1 MDMRYL
7 IGIVLALAVATYAD
21 AQNKNQQN
29 NKKTQYTSE
38 EQRFID
44 QVKYG
49 ITQDLDKTNEAA
61 LKTSRNWTDY
71 FYDIGEMAYYNPGN
85 WDEAYPETRKNF
97 NQMTPKQKTAVIRR
111 GMEEVKV
118 AKKQRNETFNQK
130 LKAAI
135 GISYKKPAD
144 SHVEQ
149 LPTEK
154 LVTNLS
160 NQYQKKHQGALPPP
174 EAIKAVEQAHQEA
187 KADPMTQR
195 RQQQLDALCKLCPE
209 RCKQAQQ
216 EAGVQ
221 APTDSTQVQ
230 L

>member
-1 MDMRYL
+1 M
-7 IGIVLALAVATYAD
+7 ALAVATYAD
-21 AQNKNQQN
+21 AQNKSQQN
-29 NKKTQYTSE
+29 KKKTQYTPE
-38 EQRFID
+38 QQRFID
-44 QVKYG
+44 EVKSG
-49 ITQDLDKTNEAA
+49 VTQGQGKAKNAA
-61 LKTSRNWTDY
+61 LKTSGNWTAY
-71 FYDIGEMAYYNPGN
+71 FYDIGEMVYYNPAD
-85 WDEAYPETRKNF
+85 WDEAYPETRKHF
-97 NQMTPKQKTAVIRR
+97 NTMTPKQKVAVIRR

-135 GISYKKPAD
+135 GISYTKPAD
-144 SHVEQ
+144 QHVEQ

-187 KADPMTQR
+187 KADPTTQR
-195 RQQQLDALCKLCPE
+195 RQQQLDALCNLCPE
-209 RCKQAQQ
+209 CCTRAQQ
-216 EAGVQ
+216 ESGAQ

-230 L
+230 P